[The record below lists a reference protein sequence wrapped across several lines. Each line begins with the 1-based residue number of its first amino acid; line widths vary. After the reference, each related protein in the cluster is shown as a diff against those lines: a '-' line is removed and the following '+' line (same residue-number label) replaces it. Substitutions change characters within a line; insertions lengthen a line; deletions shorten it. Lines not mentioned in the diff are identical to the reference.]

1 MFEIVPSD
9 IGETAKRLIMTAK
22 AKEIGAFLVS
32 RAGIAALRD
41 AGYYAI
47 GAGLLVAGIVGLRDF
62 AQEGSFI
69 AALVHSSPLIATAA
83 GAVWAMAKA

>member
-1 MFEIVPSD
+1 
-9 IGETAKRLIMTAK
+9 MTAK
-22 AKEIGAFLVS
+22 ARGIGAFLVS

-62 AQEGSFI
+62 APGDGFV
-69 AALVHSSPLIATAA
+69 AGLVQSSPLIATAA
-83 GAVWAMAKA
+83 GAIWAMVKA

>member
-1 MFEIVPSD
+1 
-9 IGETAKRLIMTAK
+9 MTAK
-22 AKEIGAFLVS
+22 ARDFGAFLVS

-62 AQEGSFI
+62 APGDGPI
-69 AALVHSSPLIATAA
+69 ATLVKSSPLIATAA

>member
-1 MFEIVPSD
+1 MS
-9 IGETAKRLIMTAK
+9 AK
-22 AKEIGAFLVS
+22 ARDLGAFLVS

-62 AQEGSFI
+62 APGDGLI
-69 AALVHSSPLIATAA
+69 ATLVQSSPLIATAA
-83 GAVWAMAKA
+83 GAVWAMVKA

>member
-1 MFEIVPSD
+1 
-9 IGETAKRLIMTAK
+9 MTAK
-22 AKEIGAFLVS
+22 AREIGSFLVS

-62 AQEGSFI
+62 APGDG
-69 AALVHSSPLIATAA
+69 LVAGLVQSSPLIATAA
-83 GAVWAMAKA
+83 GAIWAMVKA

>member
-1 MFEIVPSD
+1 
-9 IGETAKRLIMTAK
+9 MTAK

-32 RAGIAALRD
+32 RAGIVVLRD

-62 AQEGSFI
+62 APGDGAV
-69 AALVHSSPLIATAA
+69 AALVKSSPLVATAA
-83 GAVWAMAKA
+83 GAVWAMVKA

>member
-1 MFEIVPSD
+1 
-9 IGETAKRLIMTAK
+9 MTAK
-22 AKEIGAFLVS
+22 ARDFGAFLVS
-32 RAGIAALRD
+32 RAGISVLRD

-62 AQEGSFI
+62 APGDGLI
-69 AALVHSSPLIATAA
+69 ATLIQSSPLIATAV